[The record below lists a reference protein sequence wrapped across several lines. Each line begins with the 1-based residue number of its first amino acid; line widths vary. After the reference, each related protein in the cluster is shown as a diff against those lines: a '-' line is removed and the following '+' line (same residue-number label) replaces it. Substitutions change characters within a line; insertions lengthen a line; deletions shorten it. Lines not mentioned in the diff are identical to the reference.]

1 MIIKQNR
8 FKTHPILYLLY
19 GGMALFMSLS
29 MMLVMFVS
37 NREQFHL
44 PFYLRILN
52 IGLPSTFALFIC
64 LQQYVKWA
72 NKLDYLTRHTFV
84 RIAIGLAIAI
94 LFGILFWV
102 IGNSFFY
109 NVQLGN
115 LIKYIRYI
123 TFSPSMILGLIIS
136 VFMFIMIEFLNF
148 FTQSKDKEVEIERL
162 KSELLDFQY
171 KQLKGQIN
179 PHFLFN
185 SLNVLTSLI
194 HINQVKAVEF
204 TKKLSHIYRYV
215 LSIEGENLIEIEK
228 EMFFLQNYIDI
239 LTIRF
244 GKGLIVETK
253 VESNHYKRFIP
264 PMSLQLL
271 IENAVNHNIVDVDR
285 PLRID
290 IYTEANFI
298 CVSNNVNPKMNKEM
312 GNGIGLNNLKRKYE
326 LLDERTIEVCQTD
339 QLFTVKLPLL

>member
-1 MIIKQNR
+1 MKIKRNR
-8 FKTHPILYLLY
+8 FQTHPILYLLY

-37 NREQFHL
+37 NSEQFHL

-52 IGLPSTFALFIC
+52 IGLPSTIALFVG

-72 NKLDYLTRHTFV
+72 NKLEYLNRHTFV
-84 RIAIGLAIAI
+84 RIAIGLVVSI
-94 LFGILFWV
+94 LLGIIFWV

-109 NVQLGN
+109 NVQLEN
-115 LIKYIRYI
+115 LLKYIRYI

-148 FTQSKDKEVEIERL
+148 FTQSKDREIEIERL

-194 HINQVKAVEF
+194 HNNQAKAVEF

-215 LSIEGENLIEIEK
+215 LSFEGENLIEIEK
-228 EMFFLQNYIDI
+228 EILFLHNYIDI

-244 GKGLIVETK
+244 GKGLIVEMK
-253 VESNHYKRFIP
+253 VGNNHNKRFIP

-285 PLRID
+285 PLKIE
-290 IYTEANFI
+290 IYIESDFI
-298 CVSNNVNPKMNKEM
+298 CVVNNVNPKISNEM
-312 GNGIGLNNLKRKYE
+312 GSGIGLSNLKRKYE
-326 LLDERTIEVCQTD
+326 LLDDRTVEVYHTD
-339 QLFTVKLPLL
+339 QLFTVKLPML